1 MIAYPIVIFR
11 DDEEDTFIADVPDLK
26 YCSAHGD
33 TPEEALREIKIA
45 MTLWLGVARNGVI
58 RSRSRPVFQPDSG
71 RHPDQLIRGTT
82 NSVAGAES

>member
-33 TPEEALREIKIA
+33 TPEEALREINIA
-45 MTLWLGVARNGVI
+45 MTLWLGVARE
-58 RSRSRPVFQPDSG
+58 
-71 RHPDQLIRGTT
+71 RGDPLPIPTRFP
-82 NSVAGAES
+82 AGFWAAS